1 MIVKSYS
8 NKFGD
13 YASVEVVI
21 NIDEGKIK
29 VIHKHGFG
37 DGNGSTSGV
46 FKPQRFDKALKL
58 FDDLVEFCEKQ
69 HTLEE
74 VDNKFDAIER
84 DIWSV

>member
-21 NIDEGKIK
+21 DLDERAIK

-37 DGNGSTSGV
+37 DGSGSTSRG
-46 FKPQRFDKALKL
+46 FKPKHFDKALKL
-58 FDDLVEFCEKQ
+58 FDDFVEFCEKQ

-74 VDNKFDAIER
+74 VDKKFDALEQL
-84 DIWSV
+84 